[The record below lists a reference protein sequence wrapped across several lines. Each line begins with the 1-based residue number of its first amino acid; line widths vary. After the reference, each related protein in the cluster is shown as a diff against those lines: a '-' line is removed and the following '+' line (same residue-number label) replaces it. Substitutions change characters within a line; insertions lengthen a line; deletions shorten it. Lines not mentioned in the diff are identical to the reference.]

1 MNFSGFDNEDKIIE
15 ALNGKDFESLNS
27 NLKRLIRSSCELPNL

>member
-1 MNFSGFDNEDKIIE
+1 MSFSGFDNEDKIIE

-27 NLKRLIRSSCELPNL
+27 NLHDLN